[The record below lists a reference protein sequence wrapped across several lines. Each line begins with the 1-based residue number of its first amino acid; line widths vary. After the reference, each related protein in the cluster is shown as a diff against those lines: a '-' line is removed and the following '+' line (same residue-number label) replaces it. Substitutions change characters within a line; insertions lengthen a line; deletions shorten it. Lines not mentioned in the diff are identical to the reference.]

1 MGARSPTLLA
11 AGLAALLG
19 AVSAGAQ
26 EQKDEPARLLRT
38 AIALACTAETGD
50 AADMAR
56 QLGDGAVVVSDRAV
70 ELRGQNFGWRRRFRL
85 PSGAGIEVNRFAPQ
99 GRIRRLHA
107 DYLDA
112 VVGGGVRPLMTAIA
126 GPDCVI
132 NHGRRL
138 VYGADGRPETL
149 EILGP
154 DFEATGRSE
163 LLNPPVPPGTDPGG
177 VAVALVDSG
186 VNYLLPAIDAA
197 LARDGEGKILGYDY
211 WDMDARPFDSNPARS
226 PFFPVRHGTRV
237 ASVLL
242 REAPG
247 IRLVPYRYP
256 RPDLGRMADLVE
268 AAAAHGVRLVNIS
281 LGSNLAAQ
289 WGAFERAA
297 RAHPE
302 MLFVISAGNNGRDID
317 AEPVYPAALDLAN
330 TIVVTSADGFGAPAW
345 GSNWGKRSVDVL
357 VPGEN
362 IAVTDYRGAAA
373 RASGSS
379 FAAPRVTA
387 MAARLLA
394 RHPDRTAAELKNA
407 ILARATMTDAGAP
420 PRVAQGLIKNPLAE

>member
-1 MGARSPTLLA
+1 MA
-11 AGLAALLG
+11 ACLPLVIATGLATLLG
-19 AVSAGAQ
+19 ALSAGAQ
-26 EQKDEPARLLRT
+26 EDEPGRFLRN
-38 AIALACTAETGD
+38 AIALACAAETGD

-56 QLGDGAVVVSDRAV
+56 QLGDGAEVVSDHAV
-70 ELRGQNFGWRRRFRL
+70 EMRGRNLGWRRRFRL
-85 PSGAGIEVNRFAPQ
+85 PSGAEIEVNRLALQ
-99 GRIRRLHA
+99 GRIRRLNA
-107 DYLDA
+107 DYFAA
-112 VVGGGVRPLMTAIA
+112 VGSGGLRPLMTAIA
-126 GPDCVI
+126 GPDCAI
-132 NHGRRL
+132 DHGRRL
-138 VYGADGRPETL
+138 VHGADGRPESL
-149 EILGP
+149 DMLDAELRP
-154 DFEATGRSE
+154 TGRTE

-186 VNYLLPAIDAA
+186 VNYLLPAIEAA
-197 LARDGEGKILGYDY
+197 LARDREGRILGYDY
-211 WDMDARPFDSNPARS
+211 WDMDARPFDANPARS

-268 AAAAHGVRLVNIS
+268 AAAGHGVRLVNIS

-330 TIVVTSADGFGAPAW
+330 TIVVTSADGFGVPAW
-345 GSNWGKRSVDVL
+345 GSNWGKTSVDVL

-394 RHPDRTAAELKNA
+394 RHPDWTARDLKNA
-407 ILARATMTDAGAP
+407 ILARATMTDAGAA
-420 PRVAQGLIKNPLAE
+420 PRVAQGLIKDPLAE